1 MTITQLTLK
10 FEHLVV
16 DFLSAK
22 EKRKDDHD
30 EEKNMGFEPGLE
42 IRSPMLYLLS
52 YYNYFL
58 WILKWTY

>member
-16 DFLSAK
+16 GFLSAK
-22 EKRKDDHD
+22 EKRKDEHD
-30 EEKNMGFEPGLE
+30 EEKNNTRFEPGLE

-58 WILKWTY
+58 